1 MTSVVFRGASTVRRP
16 ARPGRREGLVL
27 AIVAVPAFVLAL
39 DLAVGGASP
48 RVSAALQ
55 ALCAGVATWASARAI
70 HRSPGRWRRALTL
83 LTWSLALWFVG
94 AVIAFATDGIVAD
107 NTFPTVLDGCR
118 IVALALAV
126 VALTSLPDRGD
137 RWRRTLLGLDG
148 LVLAASLLYV
158 GWTLHTGSRYGATE
172 LDAGPRAI
180 LLVHLGTDAVVFGF
194 AIGLLVRAPQ
204 RARVPATLVSV
215 AFMATAVTDVIFLD
229 RGLAGSFRLGS
240 PSDLGWAALLVL
252 VAAAALNAS
261 AEPAEAS
268 EPSEPAE
275 PSEATDRVSD
285 RIIMGASVVA
295 LVPLVVVFFLSVVR
309 TPLEGAPHTVEW
321 LLLASA
327 VILCV
332 VARFVALRDNI
343 ALTDELADDVA
354 ARSDELGAAVHLQR
368 LTLNAVHEGIVGLRE
383 GQLVLANDAA
393 SDILRMPRDE
403 LLGRFVFEVITI
415 GPADHSQL
423 AEIYAAVTARQH
435 IALIGEPVARTD
447 GTTFNIDLAI
457 TPVVHPD
464 LTSVAVFRDVSHR
477 TEIERLKSEF
487 VSVVSHELRTPLTS
501 IRGSLGLLAGGAVG
515 DLSPPAQRMAVIA
528 TENTERLIRLINDIL
543 DLERIESGAV
553 VLELMPRPAA
563 ELIAASLEVVV
574 PVAAETGVDVATG
587 PIDGTVLADADRLV
601 QVLVNLLANALKFS
615 PPGTTVTVAAV
626 PIGQDV
632 LFTVSDHGRG
642 IPADQ
647 LERIFDR
654 FHQVDASDTRQQ
666 GGTGLGL
673 AICAAIVHQ
682 HGGRIW
688 AESTD
693 GGSTF
698 SFAVPAAPAP
708 GEPVRLP

>member
-1 MTSVVFRGASTVRRP
+1 MGANTVRGP
-16 ARPGRREGLVL
+16 APRGRHRLVLTVLAVL
-27 AIVAVPAFVLAL
+27 AIPTLVFAL
-39 DLAVGGASP
+39 DLAIGGATP

-55 ALCAGVATWASARAI
+55 AVCAGVATWASARAI
-70 HRSPGRWRRALTL
+70 RRAPARWRRAWQL
-83 LTWSLALWFVG
+83 LTCSSALWLVG
-94 AVIAFATDGIVAD
+94 ALVAIVTDGNVAD
-107 NTFPTVLDGCR
+107 DTFPTVLDVCR
-118 IVALALAV
+118 IAALLLAV
-126 VALTSLPDRGD
+126 VALMTVPDRHD
-137 RWRRTLLGLDG
+137 RWRRALLGLDG

-158 GWTLHTGSRYGATE
+158 GWTLHTGSRYGAAD
-172 LDAGPRAI
+172 LDAGPRAV
-180 LLVHLGTDAVVFGF
+180 LLIHLGVDAVVFGF
-194 AIGLLVRAPQ
+194 AVGLLVRAP
-204 RARVPATLVSV
+204 RRGRLPAALVSV
-215 AFMATAVTDVIFLD
+215 AFVVAAVTDVVYLD
-229 RGLAGSFRLGS
+229 RGLGTSFGLGS

-261 AEPAEAS
+261 AEPS
-268 EPSEPAE
+268 EV
-275 PSEATDRVSD
+275 TDRVSD
-285 RIIMGASVVA
+285 RIIMGASLVA
-295 LVPLVVVFFLSVVR
+295 LIPLVVVFFISVVR

-327 VILCV
+327 VVLCV
-332 VARFVALRDNI
+332 IARFVTLRDNI
-343 ALTDELADDVA
+343 ALSEDLAEDIA

-383 GQLVLANDAA
+383 GQLVFANDAA
-393 SDILRMPRDE
+393 GEILHVPRDE
-403 LLGRFVFEVITI
+403 LLGRYVFEVITI

-423 AEIYAAVTARQH
+423 AEIYAAITARQH
-435 IALIGEPVARTD
+435 IELESEPAVRMD
-447 GTTFNIDLAI
+447 GTAFAMDLSI

-477 TEIERLKSEF
+477 TEVERLKNEF

-515 DLSPPAQRMAVIA
+515 ELSEPAQRMAVIA

-553 VLELMPRPAA
+553 VLDLAPCPAA

-587 PIDGTVLADADRLV
+587 PIAGTVLADADRLV
-601 QVLVNLLANALKFS
+601 QVLVNLLANAVKFS

-626 PIGQDV
+626 PTVGHV
-632 LFTVSDHGRG
+632 LFTVRDHGRG
-642 IPADQ
+642 IPDDQ

-673 AICAAIVHQ
+673 AICASIVRQ
-682 HGGRIW
+682 HGGQIW
-688 AESTD
+688 AESAD

-698 SFAVPAAPAP
+698 SFTVPAAPATAAIADRRA
-708 GEPVRLP
+708 GQDPVKRAGRFSRNA

>member
-1 MTSVVFRGASTVRRP
+1 MGASTVREP
-16 ARPGRREGLVL
+16 AGPGRRRLAVGVL
-27 AIVAVPAFVLAL
+27 AVLAVVAVVFGL
-39 DLAVGGASP
+39 DLAIGGAAP

-55 ALCAGVATWASARAI
+55 AVCAGVATWASARAI
-70 HRSPGRWRRALTL
+70 HRAPARWERAWKL
-83 LTWSLALWFVG
+83 LTWSSAMWLVG
-94 AVIAFATDGIVAD
+94 ALVAIVTSGIVD
-107 NTFPTVLDGCR
+107 EDTFPTVLDICR
-118 IVALALAV
+118 IAALLLGV
-126 VALTSLPDRGD
+126 IALTTVPDRHD
-137 RWRRTLLGLDG
+137 RWRRALLGLDG

-158 GWTLHTGSRYGATE
+158 GWTLHTGSRYGTAE
-172 LDAGPRAI
+172 LSAGSRAV
-180 LLVHLGTDAVVFGF
+180 LLIHLGVDAVVFGF
-194 AIGLLVRAPQ
+194 AVGLLVRAP
-204 RARVPATLVSV
+204 RRGRLPAALVSV
-215 AFMATAVTDVIFLD
+215 AFVTAAVTDFIFLD
-229 RGLAGSFRLGS
+229 RGLGGTFQLGS

-252 VAAAALNAS
+252 VAAAALNAT
-261 AEPAEAS
+261 AEPTEVT
-268 EPSEPAE
+268 E
-275 PSEATDRVSD
+275 RVSD
-285 RIIMGASVVA
+285 RIIMGASLVA
-295 LVPLVVVFFLSVVR
+295 LIPLVVVFFISVVR

-327 VILCV
+327 VVLCV
-332 VARFVALRDNI
+332 IARFVTLRDNI
-343 ALTDELADDVA
+343 ALSDELAEDVA
-354 ARSDELGAAVHLQR
+354 ASSDELGAAVHLQR

-383 GQLVLANDAA
+383 GQLVFANDAA
-393 SDILRMPRDE
+393 GEILGVPRDE

-423 AEIYAAVTARQH
+423 AEIYAAITAREH
-435 IALIGEPVARTD
+435 IDLEGQPATRVD
-447 GTTFNIDLAI
+447 GTTFAMDLSI

-477 TEIERLKSEF
+477 TEVERLKNEF

-515 DLSPPAQRMAVIA
+515 ELSPPAQRMALIA

-553 VLELMPRPAA
+553 VLDLAPCPAA
-563 ELIAASLEVVV
+563 ELIATSLEVIV
-574 PVAAETGVDVATG
+574 PLAAETGVDVATG
-587 PIDGTVLADADRLV
+587 PIAGTVLGDGDRLV
-601 QVLVNLLANALKFS
+601 QVLVNVLANAVKFS

-626 PIGQDV
+626 PADQDV
-632 LFTVSDHGRG
+632 LFTVRDHGRG

-673 AICAAIVHQ
+673 AICASIVRQ

-693 GGSTF
+693 GGSTL
-698 SFAVPAAPAP
+698 SFTVPAAPGT
-708 GEPVRLP
+708 GEPVRTP